1 LRDFICKACARDP
14 DKRFRNIVEVLAF
27 MKSLADEYGLMN
39 GGPFEPKRK
48 MQVFHLIYG
57 DEDTK
62 KLKAAMDEFS
72 TKITG

>member
-1 LRDFICKACARDP
+1 
-14 DKRFRNIVEVLAF
+14 